1 MKYFINDSQ
10 EVFAFELG
18 FSEQGGLI
26 AISEEEALELASLP
40 VPVFDLGFSE
50 RKWRDA
56 HLSEVIWLRERHRDQ
71 REIEVSTVL
80 SDAHFKELLIYIQ
93 SLRDWPQSADFPN
106 GEYRPTAPLWLA
118 GQTV

>member
-18 FSEQGGLI
+18 FSEQGGLF
-26 AISEEEALELASLP
+26 AIPEEEALELASRP
-40 VPVFDLGFSE
+40 VPISDLRFSE

-56 HLSEVIWLRERHRDQ
+56 QLSEVTWLRERHRVQ

-93 SLRDWPQSADFPN
+93 SLRDWPQSSDFPN
-106 GEYRPTAPLWLA
+106 SEHRPARR
-118 GQTV
+118 